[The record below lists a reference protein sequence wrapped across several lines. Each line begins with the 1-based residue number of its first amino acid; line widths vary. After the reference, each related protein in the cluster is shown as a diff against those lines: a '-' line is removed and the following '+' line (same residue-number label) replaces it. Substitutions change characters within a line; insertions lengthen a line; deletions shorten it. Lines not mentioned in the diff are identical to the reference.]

1 MRLRRTLFI
10 LALLMPGLGVILL
23 MIGSVFYI
31 AVAQSF
37 GYYNLAGESAF
48 SLEHW
53 REVLGSR
60 QFGRAFRYSLY
71 IATVSALGSVA
82 LAYPLAIWLRR
93 PFPGSLTIGAVLKA
107 PLFVPGLVA
116 AFLFLN
122 VISWHGILNQALMGL
137 GITDAPIRMQN
148 DRGAWGVVF
157 LQIWKNMPLAL
168 LLLTGAT
175 QSISDEVLD
184 AARDMGA
191 GAFARFR
198 KVIAP
203 LTVPA
208 MQAALIIIFI
218 GAAGDF
224 AFQVTAGPTNVQSM
238 AQYMVFLTDSFGRW
252 NQAAVVGVSLMGL
265 ALVGSVVLAV
275 LTRVV
280 VKGGQR

>member
-1 MRLRRTLFI
+1 MTAGRALFI
-10 LALLMPGLGVILL
+10 LALLTPGLGLILV
-23 MIGSVFYI
+23 MIGSIFYVAI
-31 AVAQSF
+31 AQSF

-53 REVLGSR
+53 AEVTGSK
-60 QFGRAFRYSLY
+60 QFGRALGYSAY
-71 IATVSALGSVA
+71 IAVVSAVGSVL

-93 PFPGSLTIGAVLKA
+93 PFRGSLAIGALLKA

-116 AFLFLN
+116 SFLFLN
-122 VISWHGILNQALMGL
+122 VIAYHGILNQSFMWLGL
-137 GITDAPIRMQN
+137 TDEPIRMQN
-148 DRGAWGVVF
+148 DRGAWGVIF
-157 LQIWKNMPLAL
+157 LQLWKNMPLAL
-168 LLLTGAT
+168 LLLTGAV

-191 GAFARFR
+191 GQFDRFR

-203 LTVPA
+203 LTVSA
-208 MQAALIIIFI
+208 MQASLIIIFI

-238 AQYMVFLTDSFGRW
+238 AQYMVFLKDSFGRW

-265 ALVGSVVLAV
+265 ALAGSLALAAAARFVL
-275 LTRVV
+275 RS
-280 VKGGQR
+280 GRW

>member
-1 MRLRRTLFI
+1 MRPRRILFI
-10 LALLMPGLGVILL
+10 LALLMPGLGLILL

-31 AVAQSF
+31 AIAQSF

-53 REVLGSR
+53 AEVLGSR

-71 IATVSALGSVA
+71 IATVSALGSVT

-122 VISWHGILNQALMGL
+122 VISWHGIINQALMGL

-148 DRGAWGVVF
+148 DSGAWGVVF

-175 QSISDEVLD
+175 QSIADEVLD

-191 GAFARFR
+191 GAFDRFR

-203 LTVPA
+203 LTVSA

-265 ALVGSVVLAV
+265 ALVGSIVLAV

-280 VKGGQR
+280 LKGAQR